1 MNLVYLGEVTNTHGL
16 KGEIRILSDF
26 KYKKQVFKPGKKLYI
41 MGNELIINT
50 YRVHKEY
57 DMATFK
63 DLNTI
68 EDVLMYKGESVYINR
83 DDYKFRGYL
92 DEDLIGLDVFNEDK
106 CMGKVISI
114 LKGKKQDVL
123 VVENGKK
130 HMIPNVKEFVKKVD
144 LENNRIEINYI
155 KGLVDED

>member
-1 MNLVYLGEVTNTHGL
+1 MELIYIGEVTNTHGL
-16 KGEIRILSDF
+16 KGEIRILSNF
-26 KYKKQVFKPGKKLYI
+26 KYKKQIFKPGKKMYI
-41 MGNELIINT
+41 MGNELTINT

-57 DMATFK
+57 DMVTFEG
-63 DLNTI
+63 LNII

-83 DDYKFRGYL
+83 EDFKFRGYL
-92 DEDLIGLDVFNEDK
+92 DEDLIGLEVYNNDK
-106 CMGKVISI
+106 YMGKVISL